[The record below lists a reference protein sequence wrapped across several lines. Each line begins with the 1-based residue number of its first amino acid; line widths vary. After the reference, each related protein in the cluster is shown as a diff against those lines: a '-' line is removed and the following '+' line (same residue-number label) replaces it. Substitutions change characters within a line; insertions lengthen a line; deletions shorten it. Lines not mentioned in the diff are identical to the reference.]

1 MRSVNGLL
9 PSATDWCVVMEDRDP
24 VGCVSIYPAEDGG
37 ITQTFPHQL
46 HNESSEGSRPWRTGK
61 ICTTTP
67 ESMLGRLS
75 QSEEPLGLEDRL
87 IWHVQRAS
95 LWIKLASEGKLA
107 EDGAPYELPHFPSR
121 GTPRFAFSEDKTSL
135 QLLQGKGHRSG
146 LAPLRRLELPAGDV
160 FVIDQFQGNRGEN
173 LNTVAWGTAMAN
185 AKIVAGDIARWIL
198 LDSVPLY
205 GPWQVP
211 VTFDELRRAI
221 KDPGLS
227 FDDLVLPLP
236 QHLRDGRPH
245 LLLIGFPIPEVVGG
259 NPVQLHWQA
268 LVLPVLARSVVDGF
282 RRNELGW
289 KVTDRRT
296 LASSSRIDW
305 IRSENWSPA
314 NSHARGR
321 FATAVAQRRVLIIGA
336 GSLGSAVAE
345 LLVRGGLAHVTIC
358 DSDVVEQGN
367 LARHTLG
374 IRDVGTG
381 KAVALATRL
390 QSISAH
396 VEVAAIQSLFPDLSE
411 EQMDTVSNCDLI
423 VDCTAEESTLYA
435 IEDYPWTENAYA
447 VSMSFGWHVRRLYV
461 VGAPCEKFTR
471 DGVIDLLHP
480 LEEQDLGSQSSG
492 EMAREGP
499 GCWHP
504 VFPGRGDDVWM
515 MAAIATKE
523 LERLVTRPDDGIRG
537 TMVKWLQEDSFEGVS
552 RQVIA

>member
-1 MRSVNGLL
+1 
-9 PSATDWCVVMEDRDP
+9 MEDRDP

-46 HNESSEGSRPWRTGK
+46 HNESSEGSRPWRRGK

-67 ESMLGRLS
+67 ENVLGRLS

-87 IWHVQRAS
+87 IWHVQRAL
-95 LWIKLASEGKLA
+95 LWIKLASQGKLA

-121 GTPRFAFSEDKTSL
+121 DAPRFVFSEDKTSL
-135 QLLQGKGHRSG
+135 QLFQGKGHRSG
-146 LAPLRRLELPAGDV
+146 LARLRRLELPAGDI
-160 FVIDQFQGNRGEN
+160 FVIDQFQGNRGED
-173 LNTVAWGTAMAN
+173 LNTVAWGTALAN
-185 AKIVAGDIARWIL
+185 AKTMPGDIARWIL
-198 LDSVPLY
+198 LDSVTLS

-211 VTFDELRRAI
+211 VTFNELRHAM
-221 KDPGLS
+221 KDQGLS
-227 FDDLVLPLP
+227 FDDLLLPLP
-236 QHLRDGRPH
+236 HGLRDGLPH
-245 LLLIGFPIPEVVGG
+245 LLLIGFPIPEAMGDDSVE
-259 NPVQLHWQA
+259 LHWQA
-268 LVLPVLARSVVDGF
+268 LLLPALARDVIRGF

-289 KVTDRRT
+289 KATDGRT
-296 LASSSRIDW
+296 LASSSSIRW
-305 IRSENWSPA
+305 IRSENWGPA

-321 FATAVAQRRVLIIGA
+321 FATEITQRRVLVIGA
-336 GSLGSAVAE
+336 GALGSAVAE
-345 LLVRGGLAHVTIC
+345 LLVRGGLKHLTVC
-358 DSDVVEQGN
+358 DGDLVEQGN

-374 IRDVGTG
+374 IWDVGTG

-396 VEVAAIQSLFPDLSE
+396 VEVAAIQSLFPDFTE

-435 IEDYPWTENAYA
+435 IEEYAWAETAYA

-461 VGAPCEKFTR
+461 VGSPCAEFTR
-471 DGVIDLLHP
+471 DGIIDLLHP
-480 LEEQDLGSQSSG
+480 FVQQDLASRSTQ
-492 EMAREGP
+492 EVAREGP

-504 VFPGRGDDVWM
+504 VFPGRADDVWM

-523 LERLVTRPDDGIRG
+523 LERLVTHPAGGIRG

-552 RQVIA
+552 RQVIS